1 MKNQNIYKVDAH
13 TLRIF
18 LKVCELQ
25 SVSRAAEHFNLNQS
39 TVSNILDRL
48 RHALGYKLLE
58 KVGRNIEPTENAK
71 ALIPR
76 ASEIVSAIEGLPDTG
91 SYDPTEDD
99 RPITIAGNLNS
110 IIESLT
116 QIRNAIWKA
125 CPNRHVRFLD
135 MGSRDQMEDILSTG
149 KADFLIAVRTLKY
162 PPSLLSH
169 LLFRDTS
176 IAYYDPSCR
185 EAPDTYEKYFSSRH
199 GVLDFGGYV
208 RSTIDN
214 EVKRLDGH
222 RNIVCS
228 ASNVSVLAEM
238 MRGTDLIISMPSRL
252 RHDALK
258 EFKWCALPYL
268 AEARLNFDLLW
279 HKRNTD
285 SSRQKWLLNIIQ
297 SLDLDTDLA
306 ANVSNSTSPSA
317 SETTT

>member
-13 TLRIF
+13 TLRVF

-48 RHALGYKLLE
+48 RQALGYKLLE
-58 KVGRNIEPTENAK
+58 KVGRNIVPTENAK

-91 SYDPTEDD
+91 TYDPMEDD
-99 RPITIAGNLNS
+99 RPVTIAGNLNS
-110 IIESLT
+110 ILESLIL
-116 QIRNAIWKA
+116 IRNAIWEA
-125 CPNRHVRFLD
+125 CPGRHVRFME

-149 KADFLIAVRTLKY
+149 KADFLIAVRTVKY
-162 PPSLLSH
+162 PPSFLSH

-185 EAPDTYEKYFSSRH
+185 DAPDTYEKYFASRH

-208 RSTIDN
+208 RSTIDS
-214 EVKRLDGH
+214 EVKRLEGH
-222 RNIVCS
+222 RDIVSS

-238 MRGTDLIISMPSRL
+238 MRGTDLVVSMPSRL
-252 RHDALK
+252 RHDVLK
-258 EFKWCALPYL
+258 DFAWCTLPYL
-268 AEARLNFDLLW
+268 SEARLSFDLLW
-279 HKRNTD
+279 HKRTSD
-285 SSRQKWLLNIIQ
+285 SSRQKWLLDIIQ
-297 SLDLDTDLA
+297 SLDLDTSLA
-306 ANVSNSTSPSA
+306 VNVSNSTSQGGSG
-317 SETTT
+317 TTP